1 MRITLWPEKN
11 SWFRRNT
18 TLVLCVLTMFML
30 TLGISEQGATIA
42 QQKGLILVLAQDS
55 QMLMAMRAQQAQQ
68 ANEAQQKADT
78 QVAPNEKTG
87 NTAEQQAQSQTDEE
101 QSKDS
106 AASARKRQQ
115 TPKADAVIDL
125 REARR
130 VLLKS

>member
-1 MRITLWPEKN
+1 MRITLWPEKD

-18 TLVLCVLTMFML
+18 TLVLCVLTMLML

-42 QQKGLILVLAQDS
+42 QQKGLIRVLAQDS
-55 QMLMAMRAQQAQQ
+55 QVLMAMRAQQ

-78 QVAPNEKTG
+78 QVAPNKDKAG
-87 NTAEQQAQSQTDEE
+87 NTAEQQAQPQADEQ

-106 AASARKRQQ
+106 NASARKRQQ
-115 TPKADAVIDL
+115 TPKADVVIDL

>member
-1 MRITLWPEKN
+1 MRITLWPEKD

-18 TLVLCVLTMFML
+18 TLVLCVLTMLML

-42 QQKGLILVLAQDS
+42 QQKGLIRVLAQDS
-55 QMLMAMRAQQAQQ
+55 QMLMAMRAQQ

-78 QVAPNEKTG
+78 QVAPNEKAG
-87 NTAEQQAQSQTDEE
+87 NTTEQQAQPQADEDQSQ
-101 QSKDS
+101 DS
-106 AASARKRQQ
+106 AATARKRQQ
-115 TPKADAVIDL
+115 NPKADVVIDL